1 MIFSCLNTKR
11 SWLHLLHTGD
21 NFGGAAIELA
31 GIIVDPRLQ
40 NKKTG
45 GDMVQDFLDANPTDH
60 LSAYTRN
67 PAVLRILGNVARQA
81 DVLLGLSYPLANVSI
96 HDNIAYHLDRYG
108 PDGLYGSYDPAS
120 REYNGRILKER
131 CVLLNEPGNALA
143 VSVTVSKEP
152 THE

>member
-1 MIFSCLNTKR
+1 MPR
-11 SWLHLLHTGD
+11 TGD

-45 GDMVQDFLDANPTDH
+45 RGMVREFLDSNPTDH

-67 PAVLRILGNVARQA
+67 PAILRILGTVARQA
-81 DVLLGLSYPLANVSI
+81 DILLGLSHPLPNVSF
-96 HDNIAYHLDRYG
+96 HDDIAYHLDRYG

-120 REYNGRILKER
+120 GEYNGRILKER
-131 CVLLNEPGNALA
+131 CVLLEEPGNALA
-143 VSVTVSKEP
+143 LSVNVSKES
-152 THE
+152 TRE